1 MPGELRELIGKK
13 SLTNEQKK
21 AFIEFGKKLQVECTH
36 DEVEQK
42 YNSCVCAICGETLG
56 WWCPD
61 SPTHT
66 CEYRPERG
74 DREYTLLVGIPPWKW
89 GDEEECIYCH
99 KPTKRF

>member
-61 SPTHT
+61 SPTNT
-66 CEYRPERG
+66 CQYPIPTG
-74 DREYTLLVGIPPWKW
+74 NGVGQPPWKW
-89 GDEEECIYCH
+89 GDEEECIYCG
-99 KPTKRF
+99 KPLERN